1 CGKAASEGI
10 PWSIQKYVTWVTERS
25 QHRHSVILNGFTLN
39 SSRCGKAASEGIP
52 WSIQKY
58 VTWVTERS
66 QHRHSVKYN
75 G

>member
-1 CGKAASEGI
+1 M
-10 PWSIQKYVTWVTERS
+10 TWVTERS
-25 QHRHSVILNGFTLN
+25 QHRHCGKLNGFTLN

-66 QHRHSVKYN
+66 KHRHSVKYN